1 MLMPN
6 KARAITPCPR
16 FDNAALKAFAVLK
29 DPDATFPSC
38 FCPMPFPASRCFS
51 NPGQLFAF
59 NGRSAVAV
67 DENHATSP
75 LPRAFPPEYS
85 VQLRRERKM
94 ALRHFAKHSERVPG
108 RPSAPFG
115 FSAPHLYFDT

>member
-6 KARAITPCPR
+6 KTRAITPCPR

-94 ALRHFAKHSERVPG
+94 ALRHL
-108 RPSAPFG
+108 PSTVNEFQADPARAFWLLRTS
-115 FSAPHLYFDT
+115 FVF